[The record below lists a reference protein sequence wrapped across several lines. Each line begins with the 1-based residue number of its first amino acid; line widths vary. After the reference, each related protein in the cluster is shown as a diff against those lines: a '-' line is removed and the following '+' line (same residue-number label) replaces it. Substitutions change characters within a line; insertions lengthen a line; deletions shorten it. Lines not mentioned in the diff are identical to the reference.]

1 VNGKENPS
9 TGFTLQ
15 YEVVG
20 NGSESVSLVSRN
32 YISLKD

>member
-20 NGSESVSLVSRN
+20 NGSESVSLVSKNFIRF
-32 YISLKD
+32 KD